1 MNKQRLYLALTVVGA
16 VVPMIAFVPW
26 LAEHGLNLR
35 LLVAELFVN
44 RISTFFA
51 LDLILTGVVV
61 AIYART
67 ERPRVRPVWLVLAVL
82 LSIGVSAALP
92 LLFFSGRRTQQR
104 QRGCHS
110 TYPLLLV

>member
-1 MNKQRLYLALTVVGA
+1 MNRKVLYLVLTVVGA
-16 VVPMIAFVPW
+16 AVPMIAFLPW

-51 LDLILTGVVV
+51 LDLLLTGVVV
-61 AIYART
+61 AVFART

-92 LLFFSGRRTQQR
+92 LLLFLREKNAAEATRL
-104 QRGCHS
+104 
-110 TYPLLLV
+110 P